1 MPNWCLNNLTVE
13 HSDPAMVD
21 RFEAAYN
28 RGETCNE
35 FIPVPE
41 DIGEGWY
48 DFCVNN
54 WGTKWDIGCENNRT
68 HGLKPTRVGNQVTV
82 TFDSAWAPPIGL
94 YEELDRLGFMVDATY
109 FEPGMAYCG
118 IWHDGED
125 LYTEYTDKSMI
136 PVRIWEDYNLEEFFE
151 DEVEA

>member
-1 MPNWCLNNLTVE
+1 LNNLTVE
-13 HSDPAMVD
+13 HTDPAMVD

-54 WGTKWDIGCENNRT
+54 WGTKWDIGCENTRT

>member
-13 HSDPAMVD
+13 HDDPAMVD

-35 FIPVPE
+35 FIPKPK
-41 DIGEGWY
+41 DIGDGWF
-48 DFCVNN
+48 DWCVNN
-54 WGTKWDIGCENNRT
+54 WGTKWDIGGDS
-68 HGLKPTRVGNQVTV
+68 HGLKATRVGNQVSC
-82 TFDSAWAPPIGL
+82 TFDSAWSPPIGL

-125 LYTEYTDKSMI
+125 LYTEYTDRGMI